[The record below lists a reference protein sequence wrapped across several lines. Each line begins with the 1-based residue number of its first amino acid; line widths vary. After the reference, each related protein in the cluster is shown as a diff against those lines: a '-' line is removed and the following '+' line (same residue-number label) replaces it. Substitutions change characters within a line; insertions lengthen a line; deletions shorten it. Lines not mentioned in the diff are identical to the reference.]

1 MAPPRPLRALSLAA
15 AGHSLQGDLSQVTNA
30 SGTAAVALGSM
41 EDLGPAV
48 LPQQPCG
55 AVAQLPL
62 CHKTQ

>member
-1 MAPPRPLRALSLAA
+1 MSPPTPLRALTLAA

-48 LPQQPCG
+48 L
-55 AVAQLPL
+55 
-62 CHKTQ
+62 